1 MATAVSVTDMITIVP
16 KVDAYDLCSRC
27 SCMIRSEERRCSGT
41 NAITDS
47 WLLLRGASSSRL
59 NVGTATRWRYIGL
72 QDQSIN
78 HSYGSSRLSDF
89 ISGSPL
95 EVRSQPTLYGL
106 EWLLCT
112 VSKHVQDGVVNY
124 LFSFSYPVCFSDNG
138 ITALHFHKLEQIT
151 ITGSVGLRK
160 TRCCKT

>member
-1 MATAVSVTDMITIVP
+1 MHTICLLAVLVWLDLSNGVAVERNALTD
-16 KVDAYDLCSRC
+16 
-27 SCMIRSEERRCSGT
+27 SCAVIAWSIFKSLERRH
-41 NAITDS
+41 
-47 WLLLRGASSSRL
+47 
-59 NVGTATRWRYIGL
+59 RYIRHVEGTL
-72 QDQSIN
+72 DCKNQSIN